1 MSLNAVLAGSAS
13 LLLALVVACGG
24 AAPAQPVATAEPV
37 VIEKE
42 VIKEVPRDVVVEKE
56 VIREVTKEV
65 PVVREVVR
73 EAPSEPDRR
82 PGKISW
88 TSGQSLASP
97 DSHVWAVGGDFQIF
111 RNTFEGITQD
121 TGYGTSGPALAED
134 WSLDPDDV
142 TWTFNLR
149 RDVNFHNGDPVT
161 AEDVR
166 FSILRLRDSP
176 TGNLKFQARHVE
188 DVIVVDP
195 DTIRLVTTAP
205 SPTNLLFIDAGRV
218 YSAKQAEQDGERF
231 FESFIGTG
239 PWKFDEWVPGT
250 KFSWTRN
257 DDWWGEFADGAATS
271 LEHRPIPEPATA
283 VAAVLSGG
291 VDIVIRLANE
301 PAEKFDEA
309 AGYHSV
315 SRPSNAN
322 TAFCVKADTPPFND
336 AKLRLAMDYAIDR
349 KSIVE
354 DITGFGTALA
364 VRSSPDSPWTPPEL
378 EPRFFDAEK
387 VQQLLSESN
396 YDDME
401 FRFITRTR
409 RTPKDV
415 EIAEFMTATWKQ
427 LGLNAT
433 LEVLGDA
440 AFSQRRKGG
449 DYEIFLTSWGL
460 SNPPH
465 NFNAHMIG
473 HQIGYH
479 ATHPDFQ
486 ELTEAMATEMDPVK
500 FDAMVQD
507 IQRYLYNDP
516 ACYHIFT
523 YPNLYGVSDRV
534 QELVNIPGEIYI
546 QYDQTVLAPH
556 ARGQ

>member
-1 MSLNAVLAGSAS
+1 MILKAVVAGSAS
-13 LLLALVVACGG
+13 LLLALVVACGSS
-24 AAPAQPVATAEPV
+24 APTEPVEPV

-42 VIKEVPRDVVVEKE
+42 VIKEVPRDVIVEKE

-73 EAPSEPDRR
+73 EAPSKPDLR
-82 PGKISW
+82 PGTISW

-97 DSHVWAVGGDFQIF
+97 DSHVWAVGGDAQIF

-121 TGYGTSGPALAED
+121 TGYGTSGPALAEN
-134 WSLDPDDV
+134 WSLDPDNL

-149 RDVNFHNGDPVT
+149 PNVNFHNGDPVT

-195 DTIRLVTTAP
+195 QTIRLVTKEP

-231 FESFIGTG
+231 FEKFIGTG

-250 KFSWTRN
+250 KFSWVRN
-257 DDWWGEFADGAATS
+257 DDWWGEFADGAATT
-271 LEHRPIPEPATA
+271 LEHRSIPEPATA

-315 SRPSNAN
+315 SRPSAAN

-387 VQQLLSESN
+387 VQQLVSESN

-427 LGLNAT
+427 LGLNAK

-460 SNPPH
+460 TNPPH

-486 ELTEAMATEMDPVK
+486 ELSEAMATEMDPVK
-500 FDAMVQD
+500 FDAKVQD

-534 QELVNIPGEIYI
+534 QELVNISGEIYI
-546 QYDQTVLAPH
+546 LYDQTVLTPH
-556 ARGQ
+556 SRGQ